1 MRYAA
6 VVATWVI
13 SYYNCDTCCLSLI
26 LFNVYGTQ
34 NLLKQLVFRHHS
46 RGTINNLSILEHDIG
61 RSCSNRIFLERLSS
75 ILNIQFRD
83 SKRVPVL

>member
-1 MRYAA
+1 MRYA

-83 SKRVPVL
+83 SKGVPVL

>member
-1 MRYAA
+1 MRYA

-26 LFNVYGTQ
+26 LFNVYDTQ
-34 NLLKQLVFRHHS
+34 NSLNHLRFRFHS
-46 RGTINNLSILEHDIG
+46 CEIVDTFSILEHHIG
-61 RSCSNRIFLERLSS
+61 RSYSNRIFSERLSS